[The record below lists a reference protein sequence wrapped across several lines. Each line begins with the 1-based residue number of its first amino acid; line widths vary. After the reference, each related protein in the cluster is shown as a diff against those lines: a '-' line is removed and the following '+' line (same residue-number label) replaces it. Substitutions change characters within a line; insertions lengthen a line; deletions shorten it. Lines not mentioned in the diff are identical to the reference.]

1 MPVERRHREASLAA
15 HGVLPMHFYAW
26 SEWLDKGGDVFED
39 PGHTHCMVDENSTA
53 KAIAAA
59 EARGV
64 EAGKKAA
71 IDVLRS
77 HCLFDRK
84 HQAEQQKLADHG
96 DLNARGR
103 AYEHE
108 LRADYLQELIDACE
122 DAGGAREPDA
132 GEGSE

>member
-1 MPVERRHREASLAA
+1 MPVEVTQAHREQALLACA
-15 HGVLPMHFYAW
+15 ILPGVEATRWRVEGWY
-26 SEWLDKGGDVFED
+26 D
-39 PGHTHCMVDENSTA
+39 PILSKIAE
-53 KAIAAA
+53 AIAAA
-59 EARGV
+59 EARGF

-108 LRADYLQELIDACE
+108 LRADYLQELIDACA
-122 DAGGAREPDA
+122 DAGAAG